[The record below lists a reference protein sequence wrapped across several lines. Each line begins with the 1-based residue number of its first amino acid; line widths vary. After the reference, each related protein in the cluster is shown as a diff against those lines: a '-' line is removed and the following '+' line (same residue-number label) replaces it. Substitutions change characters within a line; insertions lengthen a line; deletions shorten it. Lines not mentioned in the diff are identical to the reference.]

1 MRVSFSVLSNPRVL
15 ALVEQA
21 ILSGTNF
28 LVFLY
33 CARILDR
40 EEWGVFAFGYSA
52 VIFVQGFQRALVI
65 IPMITFSGGHNAW
78 ANSARFWSRRNCFFT
93 IMTCLSLL
101 LIAGMLWLTGV
112 KWVAMSLLLA
122 ALMTVATFFQE
133 FWRRAVILD
142 GRFYVLVGMAI
153 FYGLGCAITLGVWS
167 VNMRGFW
174 MEAGSFLNLHVPPS
188 WVPVN
193 MHGFW
198 MEAGSFLNL
207 HVLPSWVTVNMRG
220 SWIVAGSV
228 IVGASLATIIYFLF
242 RKSRH
247 SNTDV
252 QAVAPAGYLSFSRW
266 AVLSHIGF
274 SGYNFG
280 IQSLLGAMGGPA
292 AVGVFQATRTLM
304 QPVNTFIGA
313 MDSIDKPRAASRYS
327 KSGRRGLFGAL
338 RRALLALLGLSV
350 PYVVIASGYADWLL
364 ELAYAGRY
372 TEQTHVVWMWGV
384 VALAMVFAQPIESG
398 LYVIRRTREMF
409 FSRLGAAVLS
419 IICAPWLIITWGVSG
434 ALMAVLLGF
443 IVTAVA
449 GITILKRY
457 A

>member
-40 EEWGVFAFGYSA
+40 EEWGVFAFGYGA
-52 VIFVQGFQRALVI
+52 VIFAQGFQRALVI

-112 KWVAMSLLLA
+112 KWAAMSLMLA

-142 GRFYVLVGMAI
+142 GRFYALVGMAI
-153 FYGLGCAITLGVWS
+153 FYGLGCAITLGAWS
-167 VNMRGFW
+167 VNMRGLW
-174 MEAGSFLNLHVPPS
+174 MEAGRMLNLHMPP
-188 WVPVN
+188 P
-193 MHGFW
+193 
-198 MEAGSFLNL
+198 
-207 HVLPSWVTVNMRG
+207 WVTVNMRG
-220 SWIVAGSV
+220 SWMVAGSV

-247 SNTDV
+247 CNTDV
-252 QAVAPAGYLSFSRW
+252 QAVAPTGYSSFSRW

-280 IQSLLGAMGGPA
+280 IQSLLGAMAGPA
-292 AVGVFQATRTLM
+292 AVGVFLATRTLM

-313 MDSIDKPRAASRYS
+313 MDSIDKPKAASRYS
-327 KSGRRGLFGAL
+327 KFGRRGLFGAL
-338 RRALLALLGLSV
+338 RRALLVLLGLSV

-372 TEQTHVVWMWGV
+372 TEQTHVVWLWGG

-398 LYVIRRTREMF
+398 LYIIRRTREMF

-434 ALMAVLLGF
+434 ALMAILLGF
-443 IVTAVA
+443 IVAAIA

>member
-167 VNMRGFW
+167 
-174 MEAGSFLNLHVPPS
+174 
-188 WVPVN
+188 
-193 MHGFW
+193 
-198 MEAGSFLNL
+198 
-207 HVLPSWVTVNMRG
+207 VNMRG